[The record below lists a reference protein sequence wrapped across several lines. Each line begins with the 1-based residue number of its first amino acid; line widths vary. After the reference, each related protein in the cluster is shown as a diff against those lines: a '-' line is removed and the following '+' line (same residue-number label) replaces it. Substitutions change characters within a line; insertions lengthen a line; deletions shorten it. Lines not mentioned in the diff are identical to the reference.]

1 MSRTRGKFIV
11 FEGINGSGKTTQ
23 SKRLRSHLAS
33 LGIPEYWGN
42 GLLNKWAIEGFA
54 ATDNPIVQALII
66 SADRKLYVEHIDKL
80 LEQGIWVILDRYIA
94 STFAHQGSLV
104 RDKKFVCDCI
114 EQSIKTGRKTSFPEG
129 TLFPDLTLLL
139 DLDVDTA
146 IARIESRVKN
156 GVTEKDR
163 DRLICIQSEFNNIY
177 ESEQIGDMILWQN
190 IGLPIIRIDC
200 NDRTEDDIQN
210 EIRAIVDQKLGVTTH
225 AI

>member
-1 MSRTRGKFIV
+1 MSRGKFIV

-23 SKRLRSHLAS
+23 SKLLRSHLAA
-33 LGIPEYWGN
+33 LGIAEYWGS

-54 ATDNPIVQALII
+54 ATDNPFVQLPII
-66 SADRKLYVEHIDKL
+66 CADRTLYVEHINKL
-80 LEQGIWVILDRYIA
+80 LEDGIWVILDRYIA
-94 STFAHQGSLV
+94 STFAYQGSLIG
-104 RDKKFVCDCI
+104 DDNFVCGCI

-139 DLDVDTA
+139 DLDVDAA
-146 IARIESRVKN
+146 IARVNNRVKN

-163 DRLICIQSEFNNIY
+163 DRLIRIQSEFNNIY

-200 NDRTEDDIQN
+200 NDRTEDDIQS
-210 EIRAIVDQKLGVTTH
+210 EIRAIVDEKLLGVTTN